1 MLLGISEKCY
11 WCLINRLVYLIIE
24 FNKDK
29 LNNLINVIIFEL
41 FYCIIIMCFSF
52 FSNKC
57 ISVFNI
63 LFFVDDDVIMVFFL

>member
-41 FYCIIIMCFSF
+41 FYCIIIMCFSI

-63 LFFVDDDVIMVFFL
+63 LFFVGDDVIMVFFL